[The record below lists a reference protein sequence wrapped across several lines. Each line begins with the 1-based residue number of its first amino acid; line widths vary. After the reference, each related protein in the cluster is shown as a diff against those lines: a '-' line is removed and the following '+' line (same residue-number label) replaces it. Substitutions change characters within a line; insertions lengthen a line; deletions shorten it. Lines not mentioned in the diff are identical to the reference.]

1 MQPFPAVSSG
11 NRALEEASAFK
22 AIKDSQPSKLYFAEC
37 QKFRI
42 IILKAEKNPIICH
55 LETSLSF
62 PYWNLL
68 PTSALLPGMSSDP
81 VESRRLAVHCPQDG
95 GLPGAPAAPQRS

>member
-37 QKFRI
+37 QQLKI
-42 IILKAEKNPIICH
+42 IWLLHPTCSLMPVIG
-55 LETSLSF
+55 TSQ
-62 PYWNLL
+62 LL
-68 PTSALLPGMSSDP
+68 
-81 VESRRLAVHCPQDG
+81 
-95 GLPGAPAAPQRS
+95 QRSFG

>member
-42 IILKAEKNPIICH
+42 IYKK
-55 LETSLSF
+55 
-62 PYWNLL
+62 
-68 PTSALLPGMSSDP
+68 DK
-81 VESRRLAVHCPQDG
+81 V
-95 GLPGAPAAPQRS
+95 

>member
-42 IILKAEKNPIICH
+42 IYKKDKVLKLNLVLNIKKVRV
-55 LETSLSF
+55 LE
-62 PYWNLL
+62 
-68 PTSALLPGMSSDP
+68 PG
-81 VESRRLAVHCPQDG
+81 
-95 GLPGAPAAPQRS
+95 